1 MTKARV
7 FNWGVD
13 DSREIQRLYSEQL
26 ENLHLLNS
34 SDREILN
41 KLLFNEMNYMDRQ
54 SYGSI

>member
-1 MTKARV
+1 MTKAKV
-7 FNWGVD
+7 FKWGVD

-26 ENLHLLNS
+26 ENLHLLKS

-41 KLLFNEMNYMDRQ
+41 KLLLNEMNYMDRQ